1 MANLPTQPRS
11 NPRSNLS
18 GAYRPT
24 SSGPSANPGP
34 AATSGPSW
42 GNHSTPVNGSQRPST
57 LMLIF
62 RIVRWTVYT
71 CVLIVLILLLHKA
84 PPPPVQATPE
94 AAARVEQK
102 FQEVEHAVAQ
112 GQPATLRMDE
122 TELNS
127 YLASHLDLAGGR
139 AMGVAGSANAPSN
152 AAPNTA
158 PGGTPNLEQPSV
170 DDVEQMRSNVKD
182 VKVQLIDDRVR
193 AYVVFDV
200 HGKEMTLQLEG
211 TLAADNGFLRFVPVS
226 GKIGSLPIPQ
236 STLEA
241 AVSKMM
247 ESPENRDKLKLPSD
261 ISDLKIENG
270 EVVAK
275 YQ

>member
-1 MANLPTQPRS
+1 MPNIANPA
-11 NPRSNLS
+11 S
-18 GAYRPT
+18 GA
-24 SSGPSANPGP
+24 P
-34 AATSGPSW
+34 AADPHLPRMSPL
-42 GNHSTPVNGSQRPST
+42 V
-57 LMLIF
+57 LIF
-62 RIVRWTVYT
+62 RIVRWTVYA
-71 CVLIVLILLLHKA
+71 CALIVLILLLHKA
-84 PPPPVQATPE
+84 APPAVSTTPE

-102 FQEVEHAVAQ
+102 FQDVQQAVAQ

-127 YLASHLDLAGGR
+127 YLASHLILSGGQTPHPAANAVPGAIAGG
-139 AMGVAGSANAPSN
+139 
-152 AAPNTA
+152 APNA
-158 PGGTPNLEQPSV
+158 EQPTM

-182 VKVQLIDDRVR
+182 VKVQLVDDRVR

-211 TLAADNGFLRFVPVS
+211 KLGADNGFLRFEPVS
-226 GKIGSLPIPQ
+226 GQIGALPIPQ
-236 STLEA
+236 ATLEA
-241 AVSKMM
+241 AVRRMM
-247 ESPENRDKLKLPSD
+247 ESPENREKLKLPSD

>member
-1 MANLPTQPRS
+1 MPNITHAPG
-11 NPRSNLS
+11 
-18 GAYRPT
+18 GALAADT
-24 SSGPSANPGP
+24 HSA
-34 AATSGPSW
+34 
-42 GNHSTPVNGSQRPST
+42 RMST
-57 LMLIF
+57 LVLIF
-62 RIVRWTVYT
+62 RIVRWTVYA
-71 CVLIVLILLLHKA
+71 CALIVLILLLHKA
-84 PPPPVQATPE
+84 APPAVSTTPE

-102 FQEVEHAVAQ
+102 FQDVQQAVAQ

-127 YLASHLDLAGGR
+127 YLASHLVLPGR
-139 AMGVAGSANAPSN
+139 Q
-152 AAPNTA
+152 APNTA
-158 PGGTPNLEQPSV
+158 TNAVSGATAGGVPNAEQPTM

-211 TLAADNGFLRFVPVS
+211 KLGADNAFLGFEPVR
-226 GKIGSLPIPQ
+226 GQIGAPPIPQ
-236 STLEA
+236 ATLEA
-241 AVSKMM
+241 AVRRMM
-247 ESPENRDKLKLPSD
+247 ESPENREKLKLPSD

>member
-1 MANLPTQPRS
+1 MSNLPNPPRDTLV
-11 NPRSNLS
+11 NPARPLASTMPTPS
-18 GAYRPT
+18 GH
-24 SSGPSANPGP
+24 P
-34 AATSGPSW
+34 AAG
-42 GNHSTPVNGSQRPST
+42 PST
-57 LMLIF
+57 LVMIF
-62 RIVRWTVYT
+62 RIVRWTVYG
-71 CVLIVLILLLHKA
+71 CALIVLILLLHKTA
-84 PPPPVQATPE
+84 PPPVETSPE

-102 FQEVEHAVAQ
+102 FQDVQQAVSQ

-127 YLASHLDLAGGR
+127 YLASHLDLAGGK
-139 AMGVAGSANAPSN
+139 APSEAQN
-152 AAPNTA
+152 AAPNA
-158 PGGTPNLEQPSV
+158 MSGATPNSGQPSA

-211 TLAADNGFLRFVPVS
+211 RLGADNGFLRFDPVS
-226 GKIGSLPIPQ
+226 GQIGSLPIPQ

-241 AVSKMM
+241 AVHKMM

-270 EVVAK
+270 EVVAR